1 MAKYMIQASYSAEA
15 WAAQIKNPM
24 NRMEV
29 VGKQMAAMGCK
40 LIDGY
45 MTFGD
50 SDLVIIVDAPDNI
63 TAAGMLIKVASSG
76 ALDNV
81 STTVLL
87 DMNDAVAAINKA
99 GEFDYTPPGK

>member
-45 MTFGD
+45 MTVPNKPGWGTD
-50 SDLVIIVDAPDNI
+50 INEEVARAHPWDESKIMSVQSTGYKVI
-63 TAAGMLIKVASSG
+63 
-76 ALDNV
+76 
-81 STTVLL
+81 
-87 DMNDAVAAINKA
+87 
-99 GEFDYTPPGK
+99 

>member
-1 MAKYMIQASYSAEA
+1 
-15 WAAQIKNPM
+15 
-24 NRMEV
+24 MEV

-87 DMNDAVAAINKA
+87 DMNDAVAAIKKA